1 MNTFSYPNSSEKN
14 HQTDPLLYTYDMKN
28 EININ
33 NDENLDAIQS
43 DKKED
48 LNEYMKFDGQGTK
61 DIKNVL
67 NEDDKE
73 GDKEEDTQKEEEKNM
88 INRLRGSP
96 ITIGTI
102 EEEIKFVD
110 KKKDENYEE
119 YKNYNEGQD
128 DDDEYYFISEL
139 VPPQNFSSKL
149 RFAKKRYQELQ
160 KKIYL
165 LKKEIKKYN
174 PNYPVRDYNY
184 YK

>member
-73 GDKEEDTQKEEEKNM
+73 GDNEGK
-88 INRLRGSP
+88 
-96 ITIGTI
+96 I

>member
-1 MNTFSYPNSSEKN
+1 MNTFSYPNSLEKK

-28 EININ
+28 EINLN
-33 NDENLDAIQS
+33 NDENLGAIQS

-73 GDKEEDTQKEEEKNM
+73 GDNEGE
-88 INRLRGSP
+88 
-96 ITIGTI
+96 I
-102 EEEIKFVD
+102 EEEIQFVD

-119 YKNYNEGQD
+119 YKNSHEGQDD

-149 RFAKKRYQELQ
+149 RLAKKKHKELQ
-160 KKIYL
+160 TEIDL

>member
-1 MNTFSYPNSSEKN
+1 MNTFSYPKSSEKN
-14 HQTDPLLYTYDMKN
+14 HQTDPLLYTYNMKN

-33 NDENLDAIQS
+33 NEENPDAIQS

-48 LNEYMKFDGQGTK
+48 FNEYMKFDGQGTK

-73 GDKEEDTQKEEEKNM
+73 GDNEGE
-88 INRLRGSP
+88 
-96 ITIGTI
+96 I
-102 EEEIKFVD
+102 EEEIQFVD

-128 DDDEYYFISEL
+128 DDDDEYYFFSEL

-149 RFAKKRYQELQ
+149 RFAKKKHQELQ
-160 KKIYL
+160 KKIEL